1 MKSDTKKI
9 ANSTP
14 LHLIKKGEE
23 GLNIYLKR
31 TQTESIL
38 KQQPIERTNLDVVFV
53 ADNENNGLKQHHINF
68 AKSYT

>member
-14 LHLIKKGEE
+14 PHLIKKGEE

-38 KQQPIERTNLDVVFV
+38 KQQPIELTNLDVVFI
-53 ADNENNGLKQHHINF
+53 ADNENNGLKQHHFIF
-68 AKSYT
+68 AKSCT